1 MWHET
6 DKPGTPIGR
15 HTRARQLR
23 DRPVG
28 GAWAKIVEFGYDVTG
43 ISYTQES
50 EHATRDFFTMVL
62 QTNVAGGRKIDGTCL
77 PLEKSIAGYPSPLHV
92 SRSIFLSLT
101 I

>member
-1 MWHET
+1 MWHAT

-28 GAWAKIVEFGYDVTG
+28 GAGAKIVEFGYDVTG
-43 ISYTQES
+43 ISYTRER

-62 QTNVAGGRKIDGTCL
+62 QTNVAGGQKIDGTCL
-77 PLEKSIAGYPSPLHV
+77 PLEKTQAGYRSPLHV
-92 SRSIFLSLT
+92 
-101 I
+101 